1 MLKITLQYIP
11 YDTDVAFLNIKQDVI
26 DIPFYKIAFFTH
38 VYTAIFVLLAGF
50 TQFSSKIRRKFP
62 KIHKRA
68 GWLYGTVVL
77 LFASPSGFYMGI
89 FANGGLIS
97 QLAFCT
103 LAVLWFYFTLT
114 AIIKIKQKDI
124 ASHRAFIMRSFA
136 LALSAITLRLWKYV
150 IISAFHT
157 RPMDA
162 YQIVAWMGWIP
173 NLLVAEYLIN
183 RFSLV
188 KKVKLYLNSFQSFR
202 FFNSGIQIKKQ

>member
-11 YDTDVAFLNIKQDVI
+11 YDTDVAFLKIKQDVI

-68 GWLYGTVVL
+68 GWLYGTIVL

-89 FANGGLIS
+89 FANGGLTS

-124 ASHRAFIMRSFA
+124 AAHRAFIMRSFA
-136 LALSAITLRLWKYV
+136 LALSAITLRLWKYL

-162 YQIVAWMGWIP
+162 YQIVAWMGWVP
-173 NLLVAEYLIN
+173 NLLVAEYLIHK
-183 RFSLV
+183 FSLA
-188 KKVKLYLNSFQSFR
+188 KIRKMYFSGKRKLTGEFVSLEQ
-202 FFNSGIQIKKQ
+202 